1 MLSQK
6 YYKAIAKVFKNGYKE
21 SYINTYEKYQGFDGN
36 IIGCHIA
43 EMQWELIEFLKK
55 DNPKFDEDTFLKAME
70 VDLPKLKIEL
80 DKE

>member
-6 YYKAIAKVFKNGYKE
+6 YYKKLAEIFKHGYEE
-21 SYINTYEKYQGFDGN
+21 SYKNNGLKTGEIENSSR
-36 IIGCHIA
+36 GCEIV
-43 EMQWELIEFLKK
+43 EMQWKLIEFLKA
-55 DNPKFDEDTFLKAME
+55 DNPRFDEDIFLKAME

>member
-6 YYKAIAKVFKNGYKE
+6 YYKKLAEIFKNGYKE
-21 SYINTYEKYQGFDGN
+21 SYKNTYEKYQGFDGN
-36 IIGCHIA
+36 VIGCHIA

-55 DNPKFDEDTFLKAME
+55 DNPKFDEDIFLKAME